1 MSHLNLASILNLRM
15 ILDFLKD
22 AKQLKKLVM
31 SNNSFSNVNAEV
43 FSHLKQLHEVDFS
56 MNSFTKISAEVS

>member
-1 MSHLNLASILNLRM
+1 MDVKI

-43 FSHLKQLHEVDFS
+43 FSHLTQLHEVDFS
-56 MNSFTKISAEVS
+56 LNSFTKISSEVS